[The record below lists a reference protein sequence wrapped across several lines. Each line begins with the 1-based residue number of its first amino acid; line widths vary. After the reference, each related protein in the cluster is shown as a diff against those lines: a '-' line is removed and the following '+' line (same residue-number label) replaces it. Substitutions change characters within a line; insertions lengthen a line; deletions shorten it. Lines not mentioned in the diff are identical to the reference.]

1 MTLRRAG
8 YIDDEVDIERDG
20 EQDDDNAEHG
30 PAMVTGRAPDHSSE
44 IHGLGAYRGGVA
56 ESPRQGAGS
65 VAVYTAMRVGLFLGV
80 WLLLQLLTPIRGLWA
95 AVVAIVVSGLI
106 SLVVLNR
113 QRTAMG
119 SVVGGFFGRI
129 NARIDAASQAED
141 HWDEQAQGQGDG
153 VGDDQVAGADQSRDE
168 SGPDRPATDDAQR
181 SDSPG
186 KGD

>member
-1 MTLRRAG
+1 
-8 YIDDEVDIERDG
+8 
-20 EQDDDNAEHG
+20 
-30 PAMVTGRAPDHSSE
+30 MVTGSSLDHSSE
-44 IHGLGAYRGGVA
+44 IRGLGAYRGGVA

-65 VAVYTAMRVGLFLGV
+65 VAVYTAMRVGLFVGV

-95 AVVAIVVSGLI
+95 AVIAIVASGLI

-141 HWDEQAQGQGDG
+141 HWEEQAHVQAQGQGDG
-153 VGDDQVAGADQSRDE
+153 VGDDQVAGADQGWDE
-168 SGPDRPATDDAQR
+168 SGPDRPVTDDAQR